1 MLAEIVLIP
10 LAILLMLLAL
20 PASLLPAVPGPALVW
35 AIGVI
40 FAVLT
45 GFARVGWPSVAVM
58 TVLMVLGS
66 ASGWWMQALGMR
78 SQGSSCLAIL
88 GALLGGLVGTFAIPI
103 PILGTLLGLVM
114 GAILFEFLR
123 AGELNLAIRTGGAA
137 AAGYALSTIVEV
149 GISLLIFAVFIASL
163 LISG

>member
-20 PASLLPAVPGPALVW
+20 LASLLPAVPGPVIVW
-35 AIGVI
+35 AIGTL
-40 FAVLT
+40 FAALT
-45 GFARVGWPSVAVM
+45 GFSRVGWPSVAVM
-58 TVLMVLGS
+58 TVFMVIGS

-88 GALLGGLVGTFAIPI
+88 GALLGGLVGTFAIPV
-103 PILGTLLGLVM
+103 PVFGTVLGLVL

-123 AGELNLAIRTGGAA
+123 VGEFHRAIRTGGAA
-137 AAGYALSTIVEV
+137 ATGYALSTLVEV